1 MLAGLLFATREAVD
15 RPGTLTATLPFAA
28 ATLVEYQARLL
39 IAAGASQIVVI
50 VSRLT
55 PELIGA
61 LARIGKRGVAVD
73 AVRSATDALGKLH
86 PLARVLLIA
95 DGLVTSAGVVNALAE
110 EQDDTLLVVPETAAA
125 GEFERIGGGVAWA
138 GLARMDARRLS
149 EAAGM
154 PADYDLQSTLLHV
167 LAQARAERIELPAHA
182 VAQGHGIEHRA
193 SALDQRGRAVLAAS
207 MAARPGWFD
216 RVILRPI
223 ARAAVPEV
231 ARRGVATIA
240 VAGVGAVLALV
251 GLAGIYAGWRAS
263 GLVAVF
269 VATNVGELAGSLALF
284 RDEAEVRRG
293 VRIAGLAAPA
303 VAVLLLGQGLGAVA
317 LLLAAQTVVSAG
329 LSERAVPPATRRPWW
344 GGAPAYLTVATV
356 GTLVG
361 LPVWGLAAAAGY
373 ATATLAGC
381 IEALRREA

>member
-28 ATLVEYQARLL
+28 ATLIEYQARLL

-95 DGLVTSAGVVNALAE
+95 DGLVTNEPVVNALAGE
-110 EQDDTLLVVPETAAA
+110 KDDTLLVVPDAAA
-125 GEFERIGGGVAWA
+125 GTEFERIGGGVAWA

-167 LAQARAERIELPAHA
+167 LAQARAERVELPAHA
-182 VAQGHGIEHRA
+182 IAQGHGIEHRA
-193 SALDQRGRAVLAAS
+193 SALDQRGRAVLSAT

-216 RVILRPI
+216 RVVLRPLT
-223 ARAAVPEV
+223 RLAVPEV
-231 ARRGVATIA
+231 ARRGVATMA
-240 VAGVGAVLALV
+240 VAGVGGVLALV
-251 GLAGIYAGWRAS
+251 GLAGVYAGWRAS
-263 GLVAVF
+263 GLAAVLAG
-269 VATNVGELAGSLALF
+269 VILAELAGSLALF
-284 RDEAEVRRG
+284 RDEAEVQRG
-293 VRIAGLAAPA
+293 IHVASLVAPA
-303 VAVLLLGQGLGAVA
+303 LAILLLGQGLGAVA
-317 LLLAAQTVVSAG
+317 LLLAVQTVALGG
-329 LSERAVPPATRRPWW
+329 LSERAARPSLRRRWW
-344 GGAPAYLTVATV
+344 GGAPAYLAVVTA
-356 GTLVG
+356 GTLLG
-361 LPVWGLAAAAGY
+361 LPLWGLAAAALY
-373 ATATLAGC
+373 ATATLAGT
-381 IEALRREA
+381 IEALRPEA